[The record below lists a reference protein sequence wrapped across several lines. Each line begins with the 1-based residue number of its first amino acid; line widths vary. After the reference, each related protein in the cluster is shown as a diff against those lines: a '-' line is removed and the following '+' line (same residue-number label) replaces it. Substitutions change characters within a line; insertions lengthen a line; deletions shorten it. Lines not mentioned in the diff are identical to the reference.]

1 MNEIELGVKR
11 RCVSCGTKFYDFL
24 KSPITCPKCGAEFD
38 PEQLLKSRKG
48 RVATK
53 SAVVE
58 TTKKETDEDEFQ
70 TDPLLAGAEIEA
82 DIDAVEDDGLP
93 ADEESFVAV
102 SSDEDET
109 AAPATFED
117 DEEFIDE
124 LAEDADDDDI
134 DADEDA
140 APLSENEEEQGV
152 LVDIGGQFEQDTQL
166 LKTYSGAIAQLGERY
181 NGIVEVVGSIPIG
194 STNLLSL
201 ATSWPHL
208 TC

>member
-109 AAPATFED
+109 AAPATFKD

-124 LAEDADDDDI
+124 LAEDADDDDDI

-140 APLSENEEEQGV
+140 APLFENEEE
-152 LVDIGGQFEQDTQL
+152 
-166 LKTYSGAIAQLGERY
+166 
-181 NGIVEVVGSIPIG
+181 
-194 STNLLSL
+194 
-201 ATSWPHL
+201 
-208 TC
+208 